1 MQWPVSVHGNAAKLC
16 ASIFLASTIPD
27 MVWFARIEEIEGQ
40 NLKDNILVRFWS
52 PQFVFLIF
60 FENQCGFR
68 KLLQLANKKRRR
80 RRKEAV
86 TDLKVAVCSPGK
98 VWQ

>member
-40 NLKDNILVRFWS
+40 NLKHNILVRFWS
-52 PQFVFLIF
+52 PLLVFFYI
-60 FENQCGFR
+60 FR
-68 KLLQLANKKRRR
+68 KSMWLQEAVKKDEEEEKNLLQI
-80 RRKEAV
+80 
-86 TDLKVAVCSPGK
+86 
-98 VWQ
+98 